1 MTVQEIKQKVHR
13 NGDTKKYRKILAELN
28 DVPVSVIN
36 AVLDDTLMP
45 KGVLHF
51 RRQGSKSAKD
61 KVQRKRIV
69 FGERSFKTAAKRLK
83 DIEIYVLKR
92 MQ

>member
-1 MTVQEIKQKVHR
+1 MTVQEIKHKVHR

-45 KGVLHF
+45 KGYCISD
-51 RRQGSKSAKD
+51 G
-61 KVQRKRIV
+61 KVQKAQKIK
-69 FGERSFKTAAKRLK
+69 FKEKELSLEK
-83 DIEIYVLKR
+83 EVLKR
-92 MQ
+92 LQRDLKT

>member
-1 MTVQEIKQKVHR
+1 MTVKEIKQKVHR

-45 KGVLHF
+45 KGYCISD
-51 RRQGSKSAKD
+51 G
-61 KVQRKRIV
+61 KVQKAQKIK
-69 FGERSFKTAAKRLK
+69 FKEKELSLEK
-83 DIEIYVLKR
+83 EVLKR
-92 MQ
+92 LQRDLKT

>member
-1 MTVQEIKQKVHR
+1 MTVKEIKQKVHR

-45 KGVLHF
+45 KGYCISDGKIHKA
-51 RRQGSKSAKD
+51 QKIK
-61 KVQRKRIV
+61 
-69 FGERSFKTAAKRLK
+69 FKE
-83 DIEIYVLKR
+83 IELSLEKEVLKR
-92 MQ
+92 LQRDVKT